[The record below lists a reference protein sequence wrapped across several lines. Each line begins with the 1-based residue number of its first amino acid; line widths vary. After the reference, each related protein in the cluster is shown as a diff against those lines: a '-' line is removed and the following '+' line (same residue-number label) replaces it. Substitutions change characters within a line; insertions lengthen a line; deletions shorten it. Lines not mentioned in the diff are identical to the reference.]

1 MGKNTQRL
9 GNVLASR
16 MTKAARAN
24 SHTYLELGIINDDLS
39 LTVDGL
45 VGKIDPDDYMVV
57 LHLTHEN
64 YYTYN
69 ELNSSAKAPH
79 VHEGGSHTQEVG
91 DGSHV
96 HDTDGLHDHR
106 VPSVFR
112 NIKVGDRVL
121 VAWIGYTPIIVDI
134 VVAGTTITKN

>member
-16 MTKAARAN
+16 MTKTAKAN
-24 SHTYLELGIINDDLS
+24 SHIYLELGVINADMSLS
-39 LTVDGL
+39 TDSLQGTISPNNYL
-45 VGKIDPDDYMVV
+45 IS
-57 LHLTHEN
+57 LALTHET
-64 YYTYN
+64 YYSYT

-79 VHEGGSHTQEVG
+79 VHEGGGHAQYMG
-91 DGSHV
+91 DGV
-96 HDTDGLHDHR
+96 HIHDQDGLHDHR

-112 NIKVGDRVL
+112 NIQPGDRVL
-121 VAWIGYTPIIVDI
+121 VAWVGFSPIIVDI